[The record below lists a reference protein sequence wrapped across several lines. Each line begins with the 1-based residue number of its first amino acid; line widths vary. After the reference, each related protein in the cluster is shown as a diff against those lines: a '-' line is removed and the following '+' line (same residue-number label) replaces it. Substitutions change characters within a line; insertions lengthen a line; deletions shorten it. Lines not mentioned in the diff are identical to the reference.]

1 VHALQ
6 NCAERK
12 RARERG
18 GALQCA
24 KMQRPQD
31 HGAAGC
37 TLAQTRGWSG
47 RAAARQ
53 ARSPN
58 AGLDTANGHTRLAAS
73 GSDRAWPRPGAN
85 AARGPA
91 ARPRD
96 VVPAGRAAE
105 VAGAV
110 ITCRAVNSNNVPAC
124 TPFVAISA
132 DFARDPQPRR
142 RASQLGLG
150 RILGLCDLRGLTTH
164 SRPVRGQGLVV
175 KRQPRAGGGVRSSML
190 LFGRGG
196 LARMQVS
203 VRTRAHMHTR
213 ARARARE
220 RVSACV
226 RACVRARASP
236 APW

>member
-1 VHALQ
+1 MHALQ

-96 VVPAGRAAE
+96 VVTAGRAAE

-150 RILGLCDLRGLTTH
+150 RILGLCDLRRGLK
-164 SRPVRGQGLVV
+164 Q
-175 KRQPRAGGGVRSSML
+175 
-190 LFGRGG
+190 
-196 LARMQVS
+196 
-203 VRTRAHMHTR
+203 TR
-213 ARARARE
+213 
-220 RVSACV
+220 VQFVGKDSL
-226 RACVRARASP
+226 
-236 APW
+236 